1 MNLTTYDHYG
11 YALVALLGT
20 WAAVVVVSKALVN
33 PVWKDRLLTL
43 RGVVPPFINIVG
55 VLFGLTLAFIANDTW
70 NAHDKATNAVYREAD
85 ELRSL
90 VVLSG
95 SMPQPLRTEFRQ
107 RLSAYAQA
115 SAGEWAQLAQ
125 RQLSPRTEALSADLL
140 LNVAS
145 AEVAGGVGSNVQAV
159 MLKSVADVRQARDL
173 RISLSQTH
181 LNPLK
186 WLGMAYLGFL
196 CILSLAVVHVDNPRA
211 AAAAIV
217 LFSLSAAPTAAIVLI
232 QGNPFQQPSFVSA
245 QPILAAV
252 ALATV
257 PPPVVGGAP

>member
-1 MNLTTYDHYG
+1 MNLQTYDHYG

-20 WAAVVVVSKALVN
+20 FAAAVAVLKFMAHPAFKPRV
-33 PVWKDRLLTL
+33 LLL
-43 RGVVPPFINIVG
+43 RGVAPPFINIVG

-70 NAHDKATNAVYREAD
+70 NAHDKATSSVYREAD

-95 SMPQPLRTEFRQ
+95 PLPEPVRAEFRQ
-107 RLSAYAQA
+107 KLGAYAQA
-115 SAGEWAQLAQ
+115 SAQEWEHLGR
-125 RQLSPRTEALSADLL
+125 RQSNPQADALSASLL
-140 LNVAS
+140 LR
-145 AEVAGGVGSNVQAV
+145 VGSTDVAQAVGGNVQALMV
-159 MLKSVADVRQARDL
+159 KAVTDIRQARDL

-181 LNPLK
+181 VNPLK
-186 WLGMAYLGFL
+186 WLGMAYLGLL
-196 CILSLAVVHVDNPRA
+196 CILSVAVVHVDNPRA

-217 LFSLSAAPTAAIVLI
+217 LFALSAAPTAAIVLI

-252 ALATV
+252 
-257 PPPVVGGAP
+257 GHSN

>member
-1 MNLTTYDHYG
+1 MNLTTYDHDG

-20 WAAVVVVSKALVN
+20 LFAVVAVLRIMAQ
-33 PVWKDRLLTL
+33 PRFKDRLAAL

-90 VVLSG
+90 MVFSG
-95 SMPQPLRTEFRQ
+95 SMPEPLRSEFRQ
-107 RLSAYAQA
+107 RLSGYAQS
-115 SAGEWAQLAQ
+115 SADEWQQLA
-125 RQLSPRTEALSADLL
+125 RRELSPRTDALSAELL

-145 AEVAGGVGSNVQAV
+145 ADVLRVVGSNVQAV
-159 MLKSVADVRQARDL
+159 MLKSMSEIRQARDL

-196 CILSLAVVHVDNPRA
+196 CILSLAAVHVDNPRA
-211 AAAAIV
+211 AAVAIV
-217 LFSLSAAPTAAIVLI
+217 LFALSAAPTAAIVLI

-245 QPILAAV
+245 KPITAAV
-252 ALATV
+252 ELV
-257 PPPVVGGAP
+257 DS